1 MQCTRRYTAL
11 LVALLVAGHT
21 PVAWAHCDSLD
32 GPVVMDARTALE
44 KGDVTPVLK
53 WVKNK
58 DEPEIRNAFKQT
70 MAVRAKGEDAK
81 ALADMYFFETLVR
94 IHRAGEGEA
103 FTGLKPAKSV
113 DPGIQAADDALR
125 SGTVKGLTSDLS
137 SRVDKGIQERFARAR
152 ERAKHAADSVDAGRE
167 YVEAYVDYIHYV
179 ENVHRLVT
187 QGVSHLHH
195 EPASATE

>member
-1 MQCTRRYTAL
+1 MRCTRSFAIL
-11 LVALLVAGHT
+11 LVVLFVTGH
-21 PVAWAHCDSLD
+21 ASRSWAHCDSLS

-53 WVKNK
+53 WVKK
-58 DEPEIRNAFKQT
+58 ERELEIRNVFEQT
-70 MAVRAKGEDAK
+70 MTVRALGEDAK
-81 ALADMYFFETLVR
+81 KLAEMYFFETLVR

-103 FTGLKPAKSV
+103 YTGLKPAESI

-125 SGTVKGLTSDLS
+125 SGSGDELAGDLS
-137 SRVDKGIQERFARAR
+137 TRVGAGIRERLKLAR
-152 ERAKHAADSVDAGRE
+152 ERSEHAAESIDAGRE

-187 QGVSHLHH
+187 HGVAHLHH
-195 EPASATE
+195 ESAPGIE

>member
-1 MQCTRRYTAL
+1 MQCTRSYATLLVVL
-11 LVALLVAGHT
+11 LVACHA
-21 PVAWAHCDSLD
+21 PRSWAHCDSLD

-53 WVKNK
+53 WVKK
-58 DEPEIRNAFKQT
+58 EHELEIRNIFEQT

-81 ALADMYFFETLVR
+81 TLADMYFFETLVR
-94 IHRAGEGEA
+94 VHRAGEGEA
-103 FTGLKPAKSV
+103 YTGLKPAKSV

-125 SGTVKGLTSDLS
+125 SGSGDELARDLS
-137 SRVDKGIQERFARAR
+137 SRVGAGIQERFSLARKRAARAT
-152 ERAKHAADSVDAGRE
+152 DSIDAGRE

-195 EPASATE
+195 DPAPGTE

>member
-1 MQCTRRYTAL
+1 MQCTRSYATLLVVL
-11 LVALLVAGHT
+11 LVACHA
-21 PVAWAHCDSLD
+21 PRSWAHCDSLD

-53 WVKNK
+53 WVKK
-58 DEPEIRNAFKQT
+58 EHELEIRNIFEQT

-81 ALADMYFFETLVR
+81 TLADMYFFETLVR
-94 IHRAGEGEA
+94 VHRAGEGEA
-103 FTGLKPAKSV
+103 YTGLKPAKSV
-113 DPGIQAADDALR
+113 EPGIQAADDALR
-125 SGTVKGLTSDLS
+125 SGSGDELARDLS
-137 SRVDKGIQERFARAR
+137 SRVGAGIQERFSLARKRAARAT
-152 ERAKHAADSVDAGRE
+152 DSIDAGRE

-195 EPASATE
+195 DPAPGTE

>member
-1 MQCTRRYTAL
+1 MQSTRSYAVL
-11 LVALLVAGHT
+11 LVALLVAGHA
-21 PVAWAHCDSLD
+21 PRGWAHCDSLD

-53 WVKNK
+53 WVKK
-58 DEPEIRNAFKQT
+58 EHELEIRDAFEQT

-81 ALADMYFFETLVR
+81 TLADMYFFETIVR

-103 FTGLKPAKSV
+103 YTGLKPANSV

-125 SGTVKGLTSDLS
+125 SGSGNELASELA
-137 SRVDKGIQERFARAR
+137 SRVYAGIQERFALAR
-152 ERAKHAADSVDAGRE
+152 ERAAQATDSIDAGRE

-195 EPASATE
+195 EPAPGTE

>member
-1 MQCTRRYTAL
+1 MQCTRSYATLLVVL
-11 LVALLVAGHT
+11 LVACHA
-21 PVAWAHCDSLD
+21 PRSWAHCDSLD

-53 WVKNK
+53 WVKK
-58 DEPEIRNAFKQT
+58 EHELEIRNIFEQT

-81 ALADMYFFETLVR
+81 TLADMYFFETLVR
-94 IHRAGEGEA
+94 VHRAGEGEA
-103 FTGLKPAKSV
+103 YTGLKPAKSV

-125 SGTVKGLTSDLS
+125 SGSGDELARDLS
-137 SRVDKGIQERFARAR
+137 SRVGAGIQERFLLARKRAARAT
-152 ERAKHAADSVDAGRE
+152 DSIDAGRE

-195 EPASATE
+195 DPAPGTE

>member
-1 MQCTRRYTAL
+1 MRCTRSFAIL
-11 LVALLVAGHT
+11 LVALFVAGHV
-21 PVAWAHCDSLD
+21 PRSWAHCDSLS

-53 WVKNK
+53 WVKK
-58 DEPEIRNAFKQT
+58 EHELEIRNVFEQT
-70 MAVRAKGEDAK
+70 MTVRAMGEDAK
-81 ALADMYFFETLVR
+81 KLADMYFFETLVR

-103 FTGLKPAKSV
+103 YTGLKPAESI

-125 SGTVKGLTSDLS
+125 SGSGDELAGDLS
-137 SRVDKGIQERFARAR
+137 TRVGAGIRERLKLAR
-152 ERAKHAADSVDAGRE
+152 ERSEHAAESIDAGRE

-187 QGVSHLHH
+187 HGVAHLHH
-195 EPASATE
+195 EPAPGIE